1 MAAGEMRESSQPSH
15 GVGWAF
21 LFALRRESARF
32 VRGLKSLHVYD
43 DAPCPGQLY
52 ESRRGALLVL
62 ETGVG
67 AARASAAARWVLTTC
82 APRLVVAAGF
92 AGALDPSL
100 AVGDVM
106 LASEVVESDD
116 LRWRVALPAELGDL
130 PCGRLLT
137 VPRLVTTPKAKR
149 HLARQFQALAVDMES
164 AAVAEVCQEQRVPCA
179 CVRAI
184 SDAADAGLSPEV
196 VSLLA
201 GGRVAPRRVL
211 AALLRR
217 PRLAGELWRLAR
229 DTRRAARRLAEA
241 LHMLLG

>member
-1 MAAGEMRESSQPSH
+1 MRDPS
-15 GVGWAF
+15 GPTRTVGWAF
-21 LFALRRESARF
+21 LFALERESAPF
-32 VRGLKSLHVYD
+32 VRALKSLHAYN
-43 DAPCPGQLY
+43 DAPCPARLY
-52 ESRRGALLVL
+52 ESRRGALLVV

-67 AARASAAARWVLTTC
+67 AQRASAAVRWVLATC

-100 AVGDVM
+100 AVGDVF
-106 LASEVVESDD
+106 LASEVVESED

-137 VPRLVTTPKAKR
+137 VPRLVATSKAKR
-149 HLARQFQALAVDMES
+149 NLARQFRALAVDMES
-164 AAVAEVCQEQRVPCA
+164 AAVAEVCQEWHVPCA

-184 SDAADAGLSPEV
+184 SDAAGAGLSPEV

-201 GGRVAPRRVL
+201 GGRVAPLRVL

-217 PRLAGELWRLAR
+217 PRLAGEFWRLAR
-229 DTRRAARRLAEA
+229 DTRRAARELASVLA
-241 LHMLLG
+241 RLLG